1 MCEAEGMGLCPWGA
15 LGRGAFKSEEEF
27 NAADREGRKMGP
39 QTEEQRRIASKLDEL
54 AKKKGTQITSIAL
67 AYIMHKAPYVFPI
80 VGIRK
85 VEHLQGNIEAL
96 SVELTDEEV
105 DGIEAA
111 QHFDLGFPGNFLME
125 MGGAKYSTRFT
136 VKDMGMNRF
145 VLPVLDRL
153 FRRLPA
159 QNTDV
164 SQSRGV
170 SRGSAQA
177 ETNTANAGREGLPQ
191 RRTKG
196 LKVAR
201 VDSFLLRLDRR

>member
-1 MCEAEGMGLCPWGA
+1 MGLCPWGA

-96 SVELTDEEV
+96 SVELTDEDV
-105 DGIEAA
+105 DDIEAA
-111 QHFDLGFPGNFLME
+111 QPFDLGFPSNFLME
-125 MGGAKYSTRFT
+125 MGGANSHGA
-136 VKDMGMNRF
+136 V
-145 VLPVLDRL
+145 
-153 FRRLPA
+153 
-159 QNTDV
+159 
-164 SQSRGV
+164 
-170 SRGSAQA
+170 
-177 ETNTANAGREGLPQ
+177 
-191 RRTKG
+191 
-196 LKVAR
+196 VAR
-201 VDSFLLRLDRR
+201 EYGIPAVVGVPDATSMITTGQQLTVDGTSGLVTTAAGQVRATAAAG

>member
-1 MCEAEGMGLCPWGA
+1 MGLCPWGA

-39 QTEEQRRIASKLDEL
+39 QTEEQRRITIKLDEL

-85 VEHLQGNIEAL
+85 VEHLQGNIDAL

-105 DGIEAA
+105 DEIEAA
-111 QHFDLGFPGNFLME
+111 QPFDLGFPGNFLME

-145 VLPVLDRL
+145 VLSNLHRRFCRCRL
-153 FRRLPA
+153 GML
-159 QNTDV
+159 TC
-164 SQSRGV
+164 SRV
-170 SRGSAQA
+170 GSYLEAPPKQRPIPPRQGEKDFLK
-177 ETNTANAGREGLPQ
+177 ETRKA
-191 RRTKG
+191 
-196 LKVAR
+196 
-201 VDSFLLRLDRR
+201 

>member
-1 MCEAEGMGLCPWGA
+1 MCEAEGMGLCPWGV

-39 QTEEQRRIASKLDEL
+39 QTEEQRRITLRLDEL
-54 AKKKGTQITSIAL
+54 AKKRGTQTASIAL

-85 VEHLQGNIEAL
+85 VEHLQGNIDAL

-105 DGIEAA
+105 DEIEAA
-111 QHFDLGFPGNFLME
+111 QPFDLGFPGNFLME

-145 VLPVLDRL
+145 VLP
-153 FRRLPA
+153 
-159 QNTDV
+159 N
-164 SQSRGV
+164 
-170 SRGSAQA
+170 
-177 ETNTANAGREGLPQ
+177 
-191 RRTKG
+191 
-196 LKVAR
+196 
-201 VDSFLLRLDRR
+201 LDRRLCRCRLRILTCRRVGSYLEAPPKQRPIPPRQGEKDFLRETQKA

>member
-15 LGRGAFKSEEEF
+15 LDRGAFKSEEEF

-39 QTEEQRRIASKLDEL
+39 QTEEQRRITLKLDEL

-85 VEHLQGNIEAL
+85 VEHLQGNIDAL

-105 DGIEAA
+105 DEIEAA
-111 QHFDLGFPGNFLME
+111 QPFDLGFPGSFLME

-136 VKDMGMNRF
+136 VKDMGMNRS
-145 VLPVLDRL
+145 VLS
-153 FRRLPA
+153 
-159 QNTDV
+159 N
-164 SQSRGV
+164 
-170 SRGSAQA
+170 
-177 ETNTANAGREGLPQ
+177 
-191 RRTKG
+191 
-196 LKVAR
+196 
-201 VDSFLLRLDRR
+201 LDRRFCHCRHRILTYRRVGSYLEAPPKQRPIPPMQGEKDFLKETRKA

>member
-39 QTEEQRRIASKLDEL
+39 QTEEQRRITLKLDEL

-85 VEHLQGNIEAL
+85 VEHLQGNIDAL

-105 DGIEAA
+105 DEIEAA
-111 QHFDLGFPGNFLME
+111 QPFDLGFPGNFLME

-145 VLPVLDRL
+145 VLLSLPG
-153 FRRLPA
+153 FRRFWHRLL
-159 QNTDV
+159 TC
-164 SQSRGV
+164 SRV
-170 SRGSAQA
+170 GSYLEAPPKQRPIPPMQGEKDFLK
-177 ETNTANAGREGLPQ
+177 ETRKA
-191 RRTKG
+191 
-196 LKVAR
+196 
-201 VDSFLLRLDRR
+201 

>member
-39 QTEEQRRIASKLDEL
+39 QTEEQRRITLKLDEL

-85 VEHLQGNIEAL
+85 VEHLQGNIDAL

-105 DGIEAA
+105 DEIEAA
-111 QHFDLGFPGNFLME
+111 QPFDLGFPGSFLME

-145 VLPVLDRL
+145 VLS
-153 FRRLPA
+153 
-159 QNTDV
+159 N
-164 SQSRGV
+164 
-170 SRGSAQA
+170 
-177 ETNTANAGREGLPQ
+177 
-191 RRTKG
+191 
-196 LKVAR
+196 
-201 VDSFLLRLDRR
+201 LDRRFCRCRHRILTCRRVGSYLEAPPKQRPIPPMQGEKDFLKETRKA